1 MKKLF
6 LSLLLSIGYLN
17 ANSIYATFDV
27 VADKKASIAFSSSG
41 IIDTVFVDIGS
52 IVQKGDTLAILDNRD
67 TKALLNVYQ
76 TTLKYAKKDFQ
87 RQEKIRNIIDQAKFD
102 SYANIYESAKAQVN
116 YQKTLLDKTIL
127 KAPFEGV
134 IISKEIESGD
144 VVSGQVIKT
153 AFKIQ
158 STNKR
163 KLLVHFD
170 QKYNGI
176 VKVGDIFTY
185 TLDGDETKHKGKLSK
200 IYPFADTKTRKIEA
214 EVLTKDLLVGL
225 FGEGTISS
233 K

>member
-1 MKKLF
+1 M
-6 LSLLLSIGYLN
+6 GYLN

-158 STNKR
+158 STHKR

-225 FGEGTISS
+225 FGDGTISS

>member
-6 LSLLLSIGYLN
+6 LSLLLSIGYLS

-52 IVQKGDTLAILDNRD
+52 VVQKGDTLAMLDNRD

-102 SYANIYESAKAQVN
+102 GYANKYESAKAQVA

-144 VVSGQVIKT
+144 VVSGQVVKT

-170 QKYNGI
+170 QKYHGI
-176 VKVGDIFTY
+176 VKVGDVFTY
-185 TLDGDETKHKGKLSK
+185 TVDGDETKYTGNISK
-200 IYPFADTKTRKIEA
+200 IYPFVDTKTRKIEA
-214 EVLTKDLLVGL
+214 EVLTKDILVGL
-225 FGEGTISS
+225 FGEGTIYS

>member
-1 MKKLF
+1 
-6 LSLLLSIGYLN
+6 
-17 ANSIYATFDV
+17 
-27 VADKKASIAFSSSG
+27 
-41 IIDTVFVDIGS
+41 
-52 IVQKGDTLAILDNRD
+52 LDNRD

-158 STNKR
+158 STHKR

-225 FGEGTISS
+225 FGDGTISS